1 MDASL
6 FKTLGQ
12 IAGIGGIAFGVVLLV
27 FRDVIRKNIFP
38 TLDAKDAYK
47 LIRLVVVLV
56 FVLGFV
62 GIGVWAWAQYISQHS
77 EAGDGSKRAPVPFR
91 AEFRFT
97 DSKFNLSAS
106 PTFNYGFSTVK
117 SDKIVSGE
125 GIRIK
130 NIRVDLT
137 VHTKK
142 GYPCCDVWVLLG
154 PGPFGF
160 QSGAILNGQNPF
172 SINPISTATP
182 SYVHFVLGNG
192 GVAYGPD
199 SEASLYATYDFES
212 GQFGGNVDRPITA
225 SSRPLNLSNGL
236 YAQTFLWNGNPNV
249 DLDVENI
256 VLQVDG
262 TKP

>member
-91 AEFRFT
+91 TEFRFT
-97 DSKFNLSAS
+97 ETKLYLSAS
-106 PTFNYGFSTVK
+106 HTFNYGF
-117 SDKIVSGE
+117 
-125 GIRIK
+125 
-130 NIRVDLT
+130 
-137 VHTKK
+137 
-142 GYPCCDVWVLLG
+142 
-154 PGPFGF
+154 
-160 QSGAILNGQNPF
+160 
-172 SINPISTATP
+172 
-182 SYVHFVLGNG
+182 
-192 GVAYGPD
+192 
-199 SEASLYATYDFES
+199 
-212 GQFGGNVDRPITA
+212 
-225 SSRPLNLSNGL
+225 
-236 YAQTFLWNGNPNV
+236 
-249 DLDVENI
+249 
-256 VLQVDG
+256 
-262 TKP
+262 